1 MPLAHIAA
9 SMHEGLL
16 GTPAVRPG
24 TQDAWLNIIAKRCW
38 SALPLA
44 MGLGGPLLVLA
55 GGGLALMN
63 ERLLEI
69 PIVLVGLAWMLLG
82 YSVLVVEGTTEQ
94 APARVR

>member
-9 SMHEGLL
+9 SMHEGLHR
-16 GTPAVRPG
+16 TPAERPG

-44 MGLGGPLLVLA
+44 MGLGGPLLA

-69 PIVLVGLAWMLLG
+69 PIALVGLAWMLLG
-82 YSVLVVEGTTEQ
+82 YLVLVVEGTTEQ